1 MQGFH
6 PWVSLRLG
14 HATALTATGS
24 HSRPWRRFA
33 TPLKPFLKK
42 GLENPKNL
50 QKMVIYQSFL
60 KVLGDSKEPFFK
72 KVLWWGAGA
81 KPPDKRSFSIGYVKK
96 L

>member
-42 GLENPKNL
+42 GFENPKNF
-50 QKMVIYQSFL
+50 QKVI
-60 KVLGDSKEPFFK
+60 VNEPFFE
-72 KVLWWGAGA
+72 G
-81 KPPDKRSFSIGYVKK
+81 S
-96 L
+96 